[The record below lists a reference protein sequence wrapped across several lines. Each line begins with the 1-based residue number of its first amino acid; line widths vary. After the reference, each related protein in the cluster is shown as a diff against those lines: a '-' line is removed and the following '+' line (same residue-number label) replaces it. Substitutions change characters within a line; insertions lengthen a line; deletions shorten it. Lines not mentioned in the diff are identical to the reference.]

1 MKGHFKNPL
10 TLPLSL
16 RERAAAAAAAAGEG
30 ESLREMAADVIPRT
44 QRGFLLITAVVL
56 IVVVGLL
63 AAVITFLAA
72 TGVLSGAQHAN
83 SAKALFVAESG
94 LERGIYGYKNG
105 TWCTSLSSLTPPST
119 VGEGDFSITGTFNIA
134 SVALGANI
142 TATDT
147 VITVASTTGFASH
160 GRIRIENEDIDYAA
174 ITATTFTGAQRG
186 VAGSTAAAHNT
197 GATVNV
203 AQDECVIRS
212 TGAVTA
218 GNTKRVVEKG
228 LQNPGAM
235 IVYSKENPAA
245 DRDVPFFRRWDGT
258 QWGPER
264 QANNVGGDQRIR
276 YMVLKFGRT
285 RNEAILGTLQENGD
299 IEVQVWNGSTQTWG
313 APLLLFTV
321 GGGDSLYRGFDIEY
335 ETTSDRAIVV
345 YNTGVGSPSSRIWNG
360 TPPWS
365 GPTVIPIAGAATPRW
380 IELASN
386 PLPGSS
392 EIAMIT
398 LKSNTNVYAR
408 RWTGLTGAPPNVW
421 NDMGAP
427 GAWDGVT
434 AVDNANVPN
443 MNNFPKIIDVAYEQT
458 SGRAMFIWGDSDQG
472 AGNQRLRYRMWN
484 SVTTTLDP
492 APTSL
497 VIGTMND
504 VANWVRLVPNPT
516 STPVPNQL
524 MLGVQ
529 DDFNGGNGRDLHT
542 VLWGGGVW
550 AAPIEHDTDT
560 EDQDHRNFDIVFETH
575 PNTAGDAWLVWG
587 SEPPGGGANN
597 GLVRTRRWD
606 GAAWNPAP
614 PGTAVA
620 GSDDTALVQLT
631 AQPTTGALFA
641 GIYEDSTSASD
652 DISEIHQ
659 VNGVQAW
666 SGYVDMWTGPVAGDP
681 VLERIFIAPER
692 YSPIVDWREI
702 FP

>member
-299 IEVQVWNGSTQTWG
+299 IEVQVWNGNTQTWG
-313 APLLLFTV
+313 AVRLLATV
-321 GGGDSLYRGFDIEY
+321 GGGNSNFRGFDIEY
-335 ETTSDRAIVV
+335 ETLNDRAIVV
-345 YNTGVGSPSSRIWNG
+345 FNNANSRNPAYQMWDGATWSVTEGLNVDLGGNYNTTSNNAPL
-360 TPPWS
+360 
-365 GPTVIPIAGAATPRW
+365 W
-380 IELASN
+380 IELAAS
-386 PLPGSS
+386 PLGSS
-392 EIAMIT
+392 NEIALIT
-398 LKSNTNVYAR
+398 LDASGSPDVYGV
-408 RWTGLTGAPPNVW
+408 RWNGDAVPPVWERMSAATGSWDTSAADSGQP
-421 NDMGAP
+421 DMNP
-427 GAWDGVT
+427 SKV
-434 AVDNANVPN
+434 
-443 MNNFPKIIDVAYEQT
+443 IDVAYEQL
-458 SGRAMFIWGDSDQG
+458 SGRAMFIWGDNAVTQ
-472 AGNQRLRYRMWN
+472 NRYRIWDGATLSAAN
-484 SVTTTLDP
+484 LLLNNPAGITTM
-492 APTSL
+492 
-497 VIGTMND
+497 GD
-504 VANWVRLVPNPT
+504 VADWVRLVPRPN
-516 STPVPNQL
+516 SNQL
-524 MLGVQ
+524 MYGVQ
-529 DDFNGGNGRDLHT
+529 DGARDLNTALWNGAAWT
-542 VLWGGGVW
+542 VHG
-550 AAPIEHDTDT
+550 EHDAGT
-560 EDQDHRNFDIVFETH
+560 EDTSHRNFDIVFETH
-575 PNTAGDAWLVWG
+575 PNNAGQAWLVWG
-587 SEPPGGGANN
+587 SEPPGGGPN
-597 GLVRTRRWD
+597 GLVRSRRWD
-606 GAAWNPAP
+606 GAAAVWVPAP
-614 PGTAVA
+614 PGA
-620 GSDDTALVQLT
+620 GTPVVGGGDTGLVQLAT
-631 AQPTTGALFA
+631 QPATGAILA
-641 GIYEDSTSASD
+641 GIYEDSSSASD

-659 VNGVQAW
+659 VSGVQAW
-666 SGYVDMWTGPVAGDP
+666 SGYIDIWTGPIVNDP
-681 VLERIFIAPER
+681 VLERIFVAPER
-692 YSPIVDWREI
+692 YVPLVDWREI